1 MQMTRIERD
10 LLGMRD
16 YPPVVSQLRAG
27 WMFMRRWPVIP
38 MIVLAALIFCGVFAP
53 LLATHDPYGGQDA
66 GLRSRHIPPP
76 WAPEGDWLGAGDPA
90 QEATRSG
97 HYLGTDH
104 TGRDVY
110 SRMLFGARISLVV
123 AGIAL
128 VSGFITGTT
137 LGIVSGYSGGWI
149 DEIITRIVD
158 IWQALP
164 FLMVALV
171 CVLLFGQSTVLLLAL
186 MAALAWNPFV
196 RVIRSQT
203 LVVKNQPFV
212 DLARVAGMLNDKDPA
227 PAHTARCHQHR
238 RSDRHAQRRLA
249 RFGRSRSQLPGRGCA
264 ASDSDLGQHGIRGQG
279 LHRHRLVADRDTGRR
294 HLPACDVAQLHGRLA
309 SRQARPETAAAGGL
323 GSATTLWTPLPGQS
337 IWHGLFALRR
347 VSGFG
352 HVCLTYLYC
361 AHV

>member
-1 MQMTRIERD
+1 MQMTQIERD
-10 LLGMRD
+10 LLGMRE
-16 YPPVVSQLRAG
+16 YPPVVSQLRTA

-38 MIVLAALIFCGVFAP
+38 MSVLAALIFCGIFAP
-53 LLATHDPYGGQDA
+53 VLATHDPYGGQDA

-76 WAPEGDWLGAGDPA
+76 WAPEGDWLGAEDPT
-90 QEATRSG
+90 QQATRSG
-97 HYLGTDH
+97 HFLGTDH

-212 DLARVAGMLNDKDPA
+212 DLARVAGCSTIRILL
-227 PAHTARCHQHR
+227 
-238 RSDRHAQRRLA
+238 RHI
-249 RFGRSRSQLPGRGCA
+249 LPGVINTAVVIATLSVGSLVLAEAALSFLGAGVPHPTPTWGSMVSEGRGYIA
-264 ASDSDLGQHGIRGQG
+264 TAWWPTVIPGVAIFLLVMSLNFTGDWLRD
-279 LHRHRLVADRDTGRR
+279 RLDPRLR
-294 HLPACDVAQLHGRLA
+294 QL
-309 SRQARPETAAAGGL
+309 
-323 GSATTLWTPLPGQS
+323 
-337 IWHGLFALRR
+337 
-347 VSGFG
+347 VD
-352 HVCLTYLYC
+352 
-361 AHV
+361 

>member
-1 MQMTRIERD
+1 MQMTQIERD

-16 YPPVVSQLRAG
+16 YPPVVSQLRTVWG
-27 WMFMRRWPVIP
+27 FMRRWPVIP
-38 MIVLAALIFCGVFAP
+38 MAVLATLIFCGIFAP

-76 WAPEGDWLGAGDPA
+76 WAPEGDWVGTGDPA
-90 QEATRSG
+90 QEATRTG

-104 TGRDVY
+104 TGRDVF
-110 SRMLFGARISLVV
+110 SRMLFGARISLIV
-123 AGIAL
+123 AAIAL
-128 VSGFITGTT
+128 LSGFITGTT

-212 DLARVAGMLNDKDPA
+212 DLARVAGCSTIRILL
-227 PAHTARCHQHR
+227 
-238 RSDRHAQRRLA
+238 RHI
-249 RFGRSRSQLPGRGCA
+249 LPGVINTAVVIATLSVGSLVLAEAALSFLGAGVPHPTPTWGSMVSEGRGYIA
-264 ASDSDLGQHGIRGQG
+264 TAWWPTVIPGVAIFLLVMSLNFTGDWLRD
-279 LHRHRLVADRDTGRR
+279 RLDPRLR
-294 HLPACDVAQLHGRLA
+294 QL
-309 SRQARPETAAAGGL
+309 
-323 GSATTLWTPLPGQS
+323 
-337 IWHGLFALRR
+337 
-347 VSGFG
+347 VD
-352 HVCLTYLYC
+352 
-361 AHV
+361 

>member
-1 MQMTRIERD
+1 MQMTQIERD
-10 LLGMRD
+10 LLGMAN
-16 YPPVVSQLRAG
+16 YPPVVRELRMA
-27 WMFMRRWPVIP
+27 WTFMRRWPVIP
-38 MIVLAALIFCGVFAP
+38 LTVLAALIFCGILAP
-53 LLATHDPYGGQDA
+53 VLATHDPYGGQDA

-97 HYLGTDH
+97 HMLGTDH

-212 DLARVAGMLNDKDPA
+212 DLARVAGCSTIRILL
-227 PAHTARCHQHR
+227 
-238 RSDRHAQRRLA
+238 RHI
-249 RFGRSRSQLPGRGCA
+249 LPGVINTAVVIATLSVGSLVLAEAALSFLGAGVPHPTPTWGSMVSEGRGYIA
-264 ASDSDLGQHGIRGQG
+264 TAWWPTVIPGVAIFLLVMSLNFTGDWLRD
-279 LHRHRLVADRDTGRR
+279 RLDPRLR
-294 HLPACDVAQLHGRLA
+294 QL
-309 SRQARPETAAAGGL
+309 
-323 GSATTLWTPLPGQS
+323 
-337 IWHGLFALRR
+337 
-347 VSGFG
+347 VD
-352 HVCLTYLYC
+352 
-361 AHV
+361 

>member
-1 MQMTRIERD
+1 MQMTQIERD

-16 YPPVVSQLRAG
+16 YPPVVRELRMA
-27 WMFMRRWPVIP
+27 WSFMRRWPVLP
-38 MIVLAALIFCGVFAP
+38 LAVLAALVFCGVFAP
-53 LLATHDPYGGQDA
+53 VLATHDPYGGQDA

-76 WAPEGDWLGAGDPA
+76 WAPEGDWRGAGDPA
-90 QEATRSG
+90 AEETRSG
-97 HYLGTDH
+97 HMLGTDH

-128 VSGFITGTT
+128 VSGFVTGTT
-137 LGIVSGYSGGWI
+137 LGIVSGYAGGWL
-149 DEIITRIVD
+149 DEVITRIVD

-212 DLARVAGMLNDKDPA
+212 DLARVAGCSTTRILL
-227 PAHTARCHQHR
+227 
-238 RSDRHAQRRLA
+238 RHI
-249 RFGRSRSQLPGRGCA
+249 LPGVINTAVVIATLSVGSLVLAEAALSFLGAGVPHPTPTWGSMVSEGRGYIA
-264 ASDSDLGQHGIRGQG
+264 TAWWPTVIPGVAIFLLVMSLNFTGDWLRD
-279 LHRHRLVADRDTGRR
+279 RLDPRLR
-294 HLPACDVAQLHGRLA
+294 QL
-309 SRQARPETAAAGGL
+309 
-323 GSATTLWTPLPGQS
+323 
-337 IWHGLFALRR
+337 
-347 VSGFG
+347 VD
-352 HVCLTYLYC
+352 
-361 AHV
+361 

>member
-1 MQMTRIERD
+1 MQMTQIERD

-16 YPPVVSQLRAG
+16 YPPVVSQLRTVWG
-27 WMFMRRWPVIP
+27 FMRRWPVIP
-38 MIVLAALIFCGVFAP
+38 MAVLAALIFCGVFAP

-66 GLRSRHIPPP
+66 GLRARHIPPP
-76 WAPEGDWLGAGDPA
+76 WAPEGDWVGTGDPA
-90 QEATRSG
+90 QEATRTG

-104 TGRDVY
+104 TGRDVF
-110 SRMLFGARISLVV
+110 SRMLFGARISLIV
-123 AGIAL
+123 AAIAL
-128 VSGFITGTT
+128 LSGFITGTT

-212 DLARVAGMLNDKDPA
+212 DLARVAGCSTIRILL
-227 PAHTARCHQHR
+227 
-238 RSDRHAQRRLA
+238 RHI
-249 RFGRSRSQLPGRGCA
+249 LPGVINTAVVIATLSVGSLVLAEAALSFLGAGVPHPTPTWGSMVSEGRGYIA
-264 ASDSDLGQHGIRGQG
+264 TAWWPTVIPGVAIFLLVMSLNFTGDWLRD
-279 LHRHRLVADRDTGRR
+279 RLDPRLR
-294 HLPACDVAQLHGRLA
+294 QL
-309 SRQARPETAAAGGL
+309 
-323 GSATTLWTPLPGQS
+323 
-337 IWHGLFALRR
+337 
-347 VSGFG
+347 VD
-352 HVCLTYLYC
+352 
-361 AHV
+361 

>member
-1 MQMTRIERD
+1 MQMTQIERD

-16 YPPVVSQLRAG
+16 YPPIVRELRMA
-27 WMFMRRWPVIP
+27 WSFMRRWPVLP
-38 MIVLAALIFCGVFAP
+38 LAVLTALVFCGVFAP

-90 QEATRSG
+90 SEETRSG

-128 VSGFITGTT
+128 VSGFVTGTT
-137 LGIVSGYSGGWI
+137 LGIVSGYAGGWL
-149 DEIITRIVD
+149 DEVITRIVD

-212 DLARVAGMLNDKDPA
+212 DLARVAGCSTTRILL
-227 PAHTARCHQHR
+227 
-238 RSDRHAQRRLA
+238 RHI
-249 RFGRSRSQLPGRGCA
+249 LPGVINTAVVIATLSVGSLVLAEAALSFLGAGVPHPTPTWGSMVSEGRGYIA
-264 ASDSDLGQHGIRGQG
+264 TAWWPTVIPGVAIFLLVMSLNFTGDWLRD
-279 LHRHRLVADRDTGRR
+279 RLDPRLR
-294 HLPACDVAQLHGRLA
+294 QL
-309 SRQARPETAAAGGL
+309 
-323 GSATTLWTPLPGQS
+323 
-337 IWHGLFALRR
+337 
-347 VSGFG
+347 VD
-352 HVCLTYLYC
+352 
-361 AHV
+361 